1 MASKLTGGGV
11 GTLTEPRAWK
21 AAATLLVVGGL
32 SACATYYVP
41 AGSGREA
48 GLMRVTGSFTER
60 ALRHYV
66 ADFDPAML
74 ALARR
79 HDPRP
84 HKDYWGRVEGWEVI
98 DLKDI
103 PRLGDRAPD
112 FDEARVINALRPA
125 VPEDLEFAK
134 PFVLTG
140 SADARAKALNCLTQ
154 AVYYEAGFEP
164 GEGQMAVAQTVI
176 NRMRHPGYPK
186 SICGVIYEG
195 AARATGC
202 QFSFACDGSLAR
214 VPPAALWA
222 NARAVAKRALSG
234 FVFKPVGVATHYHAD
249 YVAPYWA
256 PTLVK
261 LKQFGQHIFYRWTGP
276 AGTLKAFNGRYSG
289 NETVSADILMA
300 ADPRTLEA
308 ATPEILA
315 AQNAPAS
322 PVATGAMA
330 QMLGVDN
337 LVLPDAKLVMTPDPN
352 SPTGERLMA
361 QGSVAGRRIP
371 TADEIARINKALEA
385 VSEPAPA
392 VVAAPAAQ
400 PAPPPPPPKPKPRP
414 PSLLS
419 PLN

>member
-1 MASKLTGGGV
+1 M
-11 GTLTEPRAWK
+11 GTLSESQAWK
-21 AAATLLVVGGL
+21 AAATVLVVGGL

-41 AGSGREA
+41 AAAGREG
-48 GLMRVTGSFTER
+48 GLMRITSSFSER
-60 ALRHYV
+60 GLRRYV
-66 ADFDPAML
+66 ADMDPAML

-98 DLKDI
+98 NLKDI
-103 PRLGDRAPD
+103 PRIGDREPD
-112 FDEARVINALRPA
+112 FDEARLINSLRPA
-125 VPEDLEFAK
+125 VLDGMEAAR

-140 SADARAKALNCLTQ
+140 SADARAKALNCLAQ

-214 VPPAALWA
+214 VPVPTLWA
-222 NARAVAKRALSG
+222 NAQAVARRALNG
-234 FVFKPVGVATHYHAD
+234 FVFKPVGTATHYHAD

-276 AGTLKAFNGRYSG
+276 SGMLRAFTGRYSG
-289 NETVSADILMA
+289 NETVSAEILMA

-308 ATPEILA
+308 APPEVLA
-315 AQNAPAS
+315 AQNAPA
-322 PVATGAMA
+322 PAVGAAA
-330 QMLGVDN
+330 QMLGVSN
-337 LVLPDAKLVMTPDPN
+337 LVLPDAKLVSIPDAN
-352 SPTGERLMA
+352 SPTGERVTM
-361 QGSVAGRRIP
+361 QGTVAGRRIP

-385 VSEPAPA
+385 VSDPAPPAVEAPPAPA
-392 VVAAPAAQ
+392 P
-400 PAPPPPPPKPKPRP
+400 PPPPPPKPKPRP
-414 PSLLS
+414 PSLLN

>member
-11 GTLTEPRAWK
+11 GTQAEPRAWK
-21 AAATLLVVGGL
+21 AAATVLVVGGL

-202 QFSFACDGSLAR
+202 QFSFACDGSMRRTRETGAWR
-214 VPPAALWA
+214 RAQKVAA
-222 NARAVAKRALSG
+222 RALSG
-234 FVFKPVGVATHYHAD
+234 SVMTEVGAATHFHTTGVAPGWGPRLLR
-249 YVAPYWA
+249 VAQ
-256 PTLVK
+256 V
-261 LKQFGQHIFYRWTGP
+261 GMHIFYRFGRRSGVSTQSPTVDDIAPSEIASLTADGRP
-276 AGTLKAFNGRYSG
+276 PVVYAANAVGRLEPVSQKAMG
-289 NETVSADILMA
+289 
-300 ADPRTLEA
+300 
-308 ATPEILA
+308 ATPGMGGPVGA
-315 AQNAPAS
+315 AVTEPASAPIATAAKTTPASAMSIKAPATAAS
-322 PVATGAMA
+322 TKAIPVSSDRAPLEGLKTTVGA
-330 QMLGVDN
+330 
-337 LVLPDAKLVMTPDPN
+337 
-352 SPTGERLMA
+352 
-361 QGSVAGRRIP
+361 GSG
-371 TADEIARINKALEA
+371 
-385 VSEPAPA
+385 
-392 VVAAPAAQ
+392 AA
-400 PAPPPPPPKPKPRP
+400 
-414 PSLLS
+414 S
-419 PLN
+419 

>member
-1 MASKLTGGGV
+1 V
-11 GTLTEPRAWK
+11 GTLRASSVRK

-32 SACATYYVP
+32 VACSTTTFYVP
-41 AGSGREA
+41 AGAGREA
-48 GLMRVTGSFTER
+48 GLVRVTGSFTDK
-60 ALRHYV
+60 ALTRYV
-66 ADFDPAML
+66 ADYDPAML

-98 DLKDI
+98 DLKNI
-103 PRLGDRAPD
+103 PRIGDREPD
-112 FDEARVINALRPA
+112 FDEARIINALRPMA
-125 VPEDLEFAK
+125 PDALEPAK

-140 SADARAKALNCLTQ
+140 STDARARALNCLAQ

-214 VPPAALWA
+214 APVPALWA
-222 NARAVAKRALSG
+222 NAQSVARRALNG
-234 FVFKPVGVATHYHAD
+234 FVFKAVGTATHYHAD

-276 AGTLKAFNGRYSG
+276 SGTLAAFRGRYSG

-308 ATPEILA
+308 APPEVLA
-315 AQNAPAS
+315 AQAAPAT

-330 QMLGVDN
+330 QMLGVSN
-337 LVLPDAKLVMTPDPN
+337 LVLPDAKL
-352 SPTGERLMA
+352 G
-361 QGSVAGRRIP
+361 G
-371 TADEIARINKALEA
+371 
-385 VSEPAPA
+385 
-392 VVAAPAAQ
+392 
-400 PAPPPPPPKPKPRP
+400 
-414 PSLLS
+414 
-419 PLN
+419 

>member
-1 MASKLTGGGV
+1 V
-11 GTLTEPRAWK
+11 GTLSALSVRK
-21 AAATLLVVGGL
+21 AAATLMVVGGL
-32 SACATYYVP
+32 CACSTTTYYVA
-41 AGSGREA
+41 AGEGREA
-48 GLMRVTGSFTER
+48 GLVRVTGSFSDKGLAR
-60 ALRHYV
+60 YV

-74 ALARR
+74 ALAKR

-98 DLKDI
+98 DLKVI

-112 FDEARVINALRPA
+112 FDEARIINALRPA
-125 VPEDLEFAK
+125 VPDGLEPAR

-140 SADARAKALNCLTQ
+140 SADARAKALKCLTQ

-214 VPPAALWA
+214 EPVATIWA
-222 NARAVAKRALSG
+222 NAEAVARRALKG
-234 FVFKPVGVATHYHAD
+234 FVFKPVGTATHYHAD

-276 AGTLKAFNGRYSG
+276 SGMLAAFRGRYSG

-308 ATPEILA
+308 APPEVLA
-315 AQNAPAS
+315 AQAAPAA
-322 PVATGAMA
+322 PVASGAMA
-330 QMLGVDN
+330 QMLGVSN
-337 LVLPDAKLVMTPDPN
+337 LVLPEAKLVTVPDANAPG
-352 SPTGERLMA
+352 GERVMA
-361 QGSVAGRRIP
+361 QGAVAGRRIP
-371 TADEIARINKALEA
+371 TADEIAKINKALEA
-385 VSEPAPA
+385 VSEPAPPT
-392 VVAAPAAQ
+392 VEAPA
-400 PAPPPPPPKPKPRP
+400 APPPPPPRPKPRP
-414 PSLLS
+414 PSLLN

>member
-1 MASKLTGGGV
+1 M
-11 GTLTEPRAWK
+11 GTLNTSPVRK

-32 SACATYYVP
+32 SACSTTTFYVP
-41 AGSGREA
+41 AGEGREA
-48 GLMRVTGSFTER
+48 GMVRVTGSFSDKGLAR
-60 ALRHYV
+60 YV
-66 ADFDPAML
+66 ADYDPAML

-98 DLKDI
+98 NLADI
-103 PRLGDRAPD
+103 PRLGDREPD
-112 FDEARVINALRPA
+112 FDEARIINALRPM
-125 VPEDLEFAK
+125 VPDDLEPAK

-140 SADARAKALNCLTQ
+140 SADARAKALRCLTQ

-186 SICGVIYEG
+186 SICGVIFEG

-214 VPPAALWA
+214 EPVPALWA
-222 NARAVAKRALSG
+222 NAEAVARRALSG
-234 FVFKPVGVATHYHAD
+234 FVFKPVGTATHYHAD

-276 AGTLKAFNGRYSG
+276 SGMLAAFRGRYSG

-308 ATPEILA
+308 APPEVLA
-315 AQNAPAS
+315 AQAAPA
-322 PVATGAMA
+322 PVVPTGAMA
-330 QMLGVDN
+330 QMLGVSN
-337 LVLPDAKLVMTPDPN
+337 LVLPDAKLVSVPDPN
-352 SPTGERLMA
+352 SPTGQRVTA
-361 QGSVAGRRIP
+361 QGTVAGRRIP
-371 TADEIARINKALEA
+371 TAEEIAQINKALEA
-385 VSEPAPA
+385 VSEPPPPA
-392 VVAAPAAQ
+392 VAAPA
-400 PAPPPPPPKPKPRP
+400 APPPPPPKPKPRP
-414 PSLLS
+414 PSLLN

>member
-1 MASKLTGGGV
+1 MRGDGSLHRDAC
-11 GTLTEPRAWK
+11 K
-21 AAATLLVVGGL
+21 ALAALGVVGGL

-41 AGSGREA
+41 AGSGRDA
-48 GLMRVTGSFTER
+48 GLMRVTASFSER
-60 ALRHYV
+60 GLKRYV
-66 ADFDPAML
+66 ANMDPAML

-79 HDPRP
+79 HDPLP
-84 HKDYWGRVEGWEVI
+84 HKDYWGRVPGWEVI
-98 DLKDI
+98 RLADI
-103 PRLGDRAPD
+103 PRLGDRDPD
-112 FDEARVINALRPA
+112 FDAARVINALRPA
-125 VPEDLEFAK
+125 IAEDLEAAK

-140 SADARAKALNCLTQ
+140 SADARARALHCLTQ

-195 AARATGC
+195 AARTTGC

-214 VPPAALWA
+214 EPVPAIWA
-222 NARAVAKRALSG
+222 NAQAVAKRALGG

-249 YVAPYWA
+249 YVSPYWA

-261 LKQFGQHIFYRWTGP
+261 LRQFGQHIFYRWTGP
-276 AGTLKAFNGRYSG
+276 SGTLQAFRGRYSG

-308 ATPEILA
+308 APPEVLA
-315 AQNAPAS
+315 AQTTPAAAT
-322 PVATGAMA
+322 PVVTGAAA
-330 QMLGVDN
+330 QMLGVSN
-337 LVLPDAKLVMTPDPN
+337 LVLPDAKLVAVPDAN
-352 SPTGERLMA
+352 SPTGERVTV
-361 QGSVAGRRIP
+361 QGTVAGRRIP

-385 VSEPAPA
+385 VAGPQPAPA
-392 VVAAPAAQ
+392 EAP
-400 PAPPPPPPKPKPRP
+400 PAPPPPPPKPKSRP
-414 PSLLS
+414 PSLLN

>member
-1 MASKLTGGGV
+1 M

-222 NARAVAKRALSG
+222 NAQAVAKRALSG

-337 LVLPDAKLVMTPDPN
+337 LVLPDAKLVMAPDPN

>member
-1 MASKLTGGGV
+1 V
-11 GTLTEPRAWK
+11 GTLIQSATWRT
-21 AAATLLVVGGL
+21 AATVLVVGGL
-32 SACATYYVP
+32 SACSTTTYYVA

-48 GLMRVTGSFTER
+48 GLMRVTRSFSER
-60 ALRHYV
+60 GLRHYV

-98 DLKDI
+98 DLKAI
-103 PRLGDRAPD
+103 PRIGDRAPD
-112 FDEARVINALRPA
+112 FAEARLINALRPA
-125 VPEDLEFAK
+125 VGEDMEAAR

-140 SADARAKALNCLTQ
+140 SADARARALNCLTQ

-214 VPPAALWA
+214 NPAPALWA
-222 NARAVAKRALSG
+222 NAQAVAKRALNG

-276 AGTLKAFNGRYSG
+276 SGMLKAFNGRYSG

-300 ADPRTLEA
+300 ADPRILEGAPPAVAAA
-308 ATPEILA
+308 ATKPVDTVPVDILESGKV
-315 AQNAPAS
+315 P
-322 PVATGAMA
+322 
-330 QMLGVDN
+330 L
-337 LVLPDAKLVMTPDPN
+337 LPNAKLVAVPDPAA
-352 SPTGERLMA
+352 PGGARYRA
-361 QGSVAGRRIP
+361 QGVVAGRRIP
-371 TADEIARINKALEA
+371 TPDEINRINEALKGLGGEPQ
-385 VSEPAPA
+385 PAPT
-392 VVAAPAAQ
+392 VAAPAA
-400 PAPPPPPPKPKPRP
+400 APKP
-414 PSLLS
+414 
-419 PLN
+419 

>member
-1 MASKLTGGGV
+1 M
-11 GTLTEPRAWK
+11 GTLNITGLRAGNWK
-21 AAATLLVVGGL
+21 TAATVLVVGGL
-32 SACATYYVP
+32 SACATTTYYVP

-48 GLMRVTGSFTER
+48 GLMRVTRSFSER

-74 ALARR
+74 ALAQR

-98 DLKDI
+98 NLKDI
-103 PRLGDRAPD
+103 PRLGDRVAD
-112 FDEARVINALRPA
+112 FDEARIINALRPA
-125 VPEDLEFAK
+125 VPEELEAAK
-134 PFVLTG
+134 PFVITG

-195 AARATGC
+195 AARTTGC

-214 VPPAALWA
+214 VPPPALWA
-222 NARAVAKRALSG
+222 NAQAVAKRALSG

-249 YVAPYWA
+249 YVSPYWA

-276 AGTLKAFNGRYSG
+276 AGTLAAFTGRYSG
-289 NETVSADILMA
+289 NETVSAEILMA

-308 ATPEILA
+308 APPEVLA
-315 AQNAPAS
+315 AQNAPA
-322 PVATGAMA
+322 VASSAA
-330 QMLGVDN
+330 ARMLGVDN
-337 LVLPDAKLVMTPDPN
+337 LVLPEAKLVAVQDPN
-352 SPTGERLMA
+352 SPTGERFTMV
-361 QGSVAGRRIP
+361 GTVAGRRIP
-371 TADEIARINKALEA
+371 TAEEIAKINKALEA
-385 VSEPAPA
+385 VAEPPPPA
-392 VVAAPAAQ
+392 VEAPAAP

-414 PSLLS
+414 PSLLN

>member
-1 MASKLTGGGV
+1 MGTLSASKV
-11 GTLTEPRAWK
+11 RK
-21 AAATLLVVGGL
+21 AAATALVVGGL
-32 SACATYYVP
+32 CACSTTTYYVA
-41 AGSGREA
+41 AGEGREA
-48 GLMRVTGSFTER
+48 GLVRVTGSFSDKGLAR
-60 ALRHYV
+60 YV
-66 ADFDPAML
+66 ADYDPAML
-74 ALARR
+74 ALAKR

-98 DLKDI
+98 DLKAI
-103 PRLGDRAPD
+103 PRLGDREPD
-112 FDEARVINALRPA
+112 FEAARIINALRPA
-125 VPEDLEFAK
+125 VPDGLEPAK

-140 SADARAKALNCLTQ
+140 SADARAKALKCLTQ
-154 AVYYEAGFEP
+154 AVYYEAAFEP

-214 VPPAALWA
+214 APVPAIWA
-222 NARAVAKRALSG
+222 NAEAVARRALKG

-276 AGTLKAFNGRYSG
+276 SGTLAAFRGRYSG
-289 NETVSADILMA
+289 NETVSADILLA

-308 ATPEILA
+308 APPEVLA
-315 AQNAPAS
+315 AQAVPAPPA
-322 PVATGAMA
+322 ATGAVA
-330 QMLGVDN
+330 EMLGVSN
-337 LVLPDAKLVMTPDPN
+337 LVLPGAKLVTVPDANAPN
-352 SPTGERLMA
+352 GERVVA
-361 QGSVAGRRIP
+361 QGVVAGRRIP
-371 TADEIARINKALEA
+371 TAEEIAKINKALEA
-385 VSEPAPA
+385 VNEPAPPT
-392 VVAAPAAQ
+392 VSAA

-414 PSLLS
+414 PSLLN

>member
-1 MASKLTGGGV
+1 M
-11 GTLTEPRAWK
+11 GTLSASSVRK
-21 AAATLLVVGGL
+21 AVATVLVAGGL
-32 SACATYYVP
+32 CACSTSTYYVP
-41 AGSGREA
+41 AGAGREA
-48 GLMRVTGSFTER
+48 GLVRVTGSFTER
-60 ALRHYV
+60 ALRRYV

-74 ALARR
+74 ALAHR

-98 DLKDI
+98 NLKDI
-103 PRLGDRAPD
+103 PRIGDREPD
-112 FDEARVINALRPA
+112 FDEARIINSLRPMA
-125 VPEDLEFAK
+125 PDALEAAR

-140 SADARAKALNCLTQ
+140 SSDARAKALNCLAQ

-214 VPPAALWA
+214 VPVPALWA
-222 NARAVAKRALSG
+222 NAQSVARRALNG
-234 FVFKPVGVATHYHAD
+234 FVFKPVGTATHYHAD

-261 LKQFGQHIFYRWTGP
+261 LRQFGQHIFYRWTGP
-276 AGTLKAFNGRYSG
+276 SGTLAAFRGRYSG

-308 ATPEILA
+308 APPEVLA
-315 AQNAPAS
+315 AQAAPAS

-330 QMLGVDN
+330 QMLGVSN
-337 LVLPDAKLVMTPDPN
+337 LVLPDAKLVSVPDAN
-352 SPTGERLMA
+352 SPTGERVMA
-361 QGSVAGRRIP
+361 QGTVAGRRIP

-385 VSEPAPA
+385 VSEPPPPA
-392 VVAAPAAQ
+392 VAAP
-400 PAPPPPPPKPKPRP
+400 PAPPPAPPKPKPRP
-414 PSLLS
+414 PSLLN

>member
-1 MASKLTGGGV
+1 MVTLNATGV
-11 GTLTEPRAWK
+11 WK

-41 AGSGREA
+41 SGSGRES
-48 GLMRVTGSFTER
+48 GLMRVTGSFSER
-60 ALRHYV
+60 ALRRYV

-98 DLKDI
+98 DLKAI
-103 PRLGDRAPD
+103 PRLGDRTPD
-112 FDEARVINALRPA
+112 FDEARIINALRPA
-125 VPEDLEFAK
+125 VREDLEAAK

-140 SADARAKALNCLTQ
+140 SADARAKALNCLAQ

-214 VPPAALWA
+214 VPSPVLWE
-222 NARAVAKRALSG
+222 NAQAVARRALSG
-234 FVFKPVGVATHYHAD
+234 FVFKPVGVATHYHAN
-249 YVAPYWA
+249 YVSPYWA

-300 ADPRTLEA
+300 ADPRILEGAPPAVAAEA
-308 ATPEILA
+308 AKPVLAVPTEILESGK
-315 AQNAPAS
+315 API
-322 PVATGAMA
+322 
-330 QMLGVDN
+330 
-337 LVLPDAKLVMTPDPN
+337 LPNAKLVAVPDPTA
-352 SPTGERLMA
+352 PGGQRYRA
-361 QGSVAGRRIP
+361 QGVVAGRRIP
-371 TADEIARINKALEA
+371 TQDEIARINEALKGLA
-385 VSEPAPA
+385 S
-392 VVAAPAAQ
+392 APAATAEA
-400 PAPPPPPPKPKPRP
+400 PAPPPPKPQ
-414 PSLLS
+414 
-419 PLN
+419 N

>member
-1 MASKLTGGGV
+1 M
-11 GTLTEPRAWK
+11 GTLDAFLIRK
-21 AAATLLVVGGL
+21 AAATALVVSGL
-32 SACATYYVP
+32 CACSTTTYYIA
-41 AGSGREA
+41 AGEGREA
-48 GLMRVTGSFTER
+48 GLFRVTGSFSDKGLAR
-60 ALRHYV
+60 YV
-66 ADFDPAML
+66 ADYDPAML

-84 HKDYWGRVEGWEVI
+84 HTDYWGRVEGWEVI
-98 DLKDI
+98 DLKAI
-103 PRLGDRAPD
+103 PRLGDREPD
-112 FDEARVINALRPA
+112 FEEARIINALRPMS
-125 VPEDLEFAK
+125 PDGLEPAK

-140 SADARAKALNCLTQ
+140 SVHARAQALRCLTQ

-214 VPPAALWA
+214 EPAAAMWA
-222 NARAVAKRALSG
+222 NAEAVARRALKG
-234 FVFKPVGVATHYHAD
+234 FVFKPVGTATHYHAD

-276 AGTLKAFNGRYSG
+276 SGMLAAFKGRYSG
-289 NETVSADILMA
+289 NETVSADILYA

-308 ATPEILA
+308 APPEVLA
-315 AQNAPAS
+315 AQAVPAPPA
-322 PVATGAMA
+322 ATEAVA
-330 QMLGVDN
+330 QMLGVSN
-337 LVLPDAKLVMTPDPN
+337 LVLPGATLVTVPDANAPN
-352 SPTGERLMA
+352 GERVVA
-361 QGSVAGRRIP
+361 QGVVAGRRIP
-371 TADEIARINKALEA
+371 TAEEIAKINKALEE
-385 VSEPAPA
+385 VSEPQPPA
-392 VVAAPAAQ
+392 VTAP
-400 PAPPPPPPKPKPRP
+400 PAPPPPPPRPKPRP
-414 PSLLS
+414 PSLLN